1 MTLKERVKQLCKDNG
16 ISMNQLEKELNFGVG
31 YISKLGN
38 TTPNTKKITQ
48 IADYFN
54 VSVDYLMTGK
64 EKTFEEYGEIGTMLG
79 KIAKDTELC
88 KALKQYFELP
98 DARKEQ
104 VINIIEAFHENL
116 R

>member
-1 MTLKERVKQLCKDNG
+1 MTLKERIKELCKNND
-16 ISMNQLEKELNFGVG
+16 ISMNQLEKKLGFGVG
-31 YISKLGN
+31 YISKLGS
-38 TTPNTKKITQ
+38 TTPNTKKIKS
-48 IADYFN
+48 IADYLG

-88 KALKQYFELP
+88 KALQQYFELP
-98 DARKEQ
+98 DARKKQ
-104 VINIIEAFHENL
+104 VISIIEAFHENL